1 MPTVGDVCAP
11 CDGSEAA
18 LMTWRSERYKAAAAA
33 AKLVPRKPVIKAD
46 DKPAGV
52 GVVGRM
58 WAAISKGIG
67 ARKQGKQ

>member
-1 MPTVGDVCAP
+1 
-11 CDGSEAA
+11 
-18 LMTWRSERYKAAAAA
+18 MTWRSERYKAAAAA
-33 AKLVPRKPVIKAD
+33 AKLVPRKPVIKAE